1 MLEYIAMNIA
11 DVFDWFGRESM
22 EAGEQATEWEQ
33 RETFLKLARLWAA
46 AAQRVR
52 KEENGITLPFIM
64 PRREAE
70 MSRRDRSSLNQ
81 HVEAQGLRKNGF
93 AKMAEE
99 HEQIAQMIESRRQQH
114 PK

>member
-52 KEENGITLPFIM
+52 KEENGTTLPFIM
-64 PRREAE
+64 PRREAN
-70 MSRRDRSSLNQ
+70 RSPLNH
-81 HVEAQGLRKNGF
+81 HVEAGT
-93 AKMAEE
+93 
-99 HEQIAQMIESRRQQH
+99 IAHISQAHKPST
-114 PK
+114 